1 MPTVTRYQYST
12 DTESKIQLQKTPEE
26 NTSKTLPDELPS
38 EEEDMYRE
46 RYIPITRLSIIR
58 HLMEEK
64 DFLTVEEKKDFEE
77 FAFSLDSAIVN
88 KYKGVLQE
96 IKRLFDPINPDK
108 DTIQTRQWNRK
119 ERLDM
124 EFWLLQRLDDI
135 VEKANFHELPKSTL
149 DRAMEEHDSEGVRVS
164 VDRNK
169 FDVLKIWALGKE
181 RPEIKLPWY
190 KSLFFKSKGE
200 VPKKPEYYKRVVIAI
215 RFKRDQKLLLKSF
228 KEVPVNNLE
237 MLLPEGRILM
247 SKYDKSVITA
257 MVVFG
262 GLSALAKAVTYLA
275 SMNVNAMLWIMG
287 LTGVIGVN
295 ALTRYKNKRN
305 AYLADLNR
313 MLYFKN
319 IANNRGLITLLVDR
333 AEDES
338 FKEALLV
345 YTFLLTN
352 RSPSSRAKASKA
364 LVPAELGGL
373 TDVQLER
380 RIEEWVQ
387 VKTGVKK
394 LEFDS
399 SEALKLLKHFGIVSE
414 ANEKLH
420 VLPLDAAMRNLP
432 QEPRSL
438 VARSEDGDTT
448 EGYDRNEFLET
459 EQQYKEEEK
468 KTKRF
473 GWF

>member
-1 MPTVTRYQYST
+1 MHTSKMATLLQKGRGASAFFRIYRLICKEKQSQLYVLRQIHQNILHRSQILSTVTRYQYST
-12 DTESKIQLQKTPEE
+12 DTESKTQLQETPEE

-96 IKRLFDPINPDK
+96 IK
-108 DTIQTRQWNRK
+108 
-119 ERLDM
+119 
-124 EFWLLQRLDDI
+124 
-135 VEKANFHELPKSTL
+135 
-149 DRAMEEHDSEGVRVS
+149 VS

-181 RPEIKLPWY
+181 RPKIKLPWY

-200 VPKKPEYYKRVVIAI
+200 VPKNPEYYKRVVIAI

-275 SMNVNAMLWIMG
+275 SMNVNAMLWITG
-287 LTGVIGVN
+287 LTGVVGVN

>member
-1 MPTVTRYQYST
+1 
-12 DTESKIQLQKTPEE
+12 
-26 NTSKTLPDELPS
+26 
-38 EEEDMYRE
+38 
-46 RYIPITRLSIIR
+46 
-58 HLMEEK
+58 
-64 DFLTVEEKKDFEE
+64 
-77 FAFSLDSAIVN
+77 
-88 KYKGVLQE
+88 
-96 IKRLFDPINPDK
+96 
-108 DTIQTRQWNRK
+108 
-119 ERLDM
+119 
-124 EFWLLQRLDDI
+124 
-135 VEKANFHELPKSTL
+135 
-149 DRAMEEHDSEGVRVS
+149 
-164 VDRNK
+164 
-169 FDVLKIWALGKE
+169 
-181 RPEIKLPWY
+181 
-190 KSLFFKSKGE
+190 
-200 VPKKPEYYKRVVIAI
+200 
-215 RFKRDQKLLLKSF
+215 
-228 KEVPVNNLE
+228 

-275 SMNVNAMLWIMG
+275 SMNVNAMLWITG
-287 LTGVIGVN
+287 LTGVVGVN

-468 KTKRF
+468 KAKRF

>member
-1 MPTVTRYQYST
+1 MRQIHQNILHRSQILPTVTRYQYST

-119 ERLDM
+119 ERLDN

-200 VPKKPEYYKRVVIAI
+200 VPKNPEYYKRVVIAI
-215 RFKRDQKLLLKSF
+215 RFK
-228 KEVPVNNLE
+228 
-237 MLLPEGRILM
+237 G
-247 SKYDKSVITA
+247 
-257 MVVFG
+257 
-262 GLSALAKAVTYLA
+262 
-275 SMNVNAMLWIMG
+275 
-287 LTGVIGVN
+287 
-295 ALTRYKNKRN
+295 TRNYC
-305 AYLADLNR
+305 
-313 MLYFKN
+313 
-319 IANNRGLITLLVDR
+319 
-333 AEDES
+333 
-338 FKEALLV
+338 
-345 YTFLLTN
+345 
-352 RSPSSRAKASKA
+352 
-364 LVPAELGGL
+364 
-373 TDVQLER
+373 
-380 RIEEWVQ
+380 
-387 VKTGVKK
+387 
-394 LEFDS
+394 
-399 SEALKLLKHFGIVSE
+399 
-414 ANEKLH
+414 
-420 VLPLDAAMRNLP
+420 
-432 QEPRSL
+432 
-438 VARSEDGDTT
+438 
-448 EGYDRNEFLET
+448 
-459 EQQYKEEEK
+459 
-468 KTKRF
+468 
-473 GWF
+473 